1 MASLNE
7 LEVPRGF
14 FMDTHTAVKKLMNAG
29 MPEKQAE
36 SVVEI
41 QARLLDH
48 NLATKAD
55 LAATKVDLIKWVFG
69 INLAIATLLVAIHKF
84 L

>member
-1 MASLNE
+1 
-7 LEVPRGF
+7 
-14 FMDTHTAVKKLMNAG
+14 MDTHTAVKKLMNSG

-36 SVVEI
+36 CVVEI
-41 QARLLDH
+41 QSKLLDQ

-55 LAATKVDLIKWVFG
+55 ISAMKVDLVAMKVELIKWVFG
-69 INLAIATLLVAIHKF
+69 INLATATLLVAIHKF